1 MALKNAFLLLLT
13 STLLFF
19 ISDRPS
25 ITTFNPD
32 YLVATW
38 SLLCHFCGT
47 IWGLLYGDYLQ
58 MTWRLLGF
66 YCGTTAALLGDYITL
81 TDDLMETTKGLLE
94 NYSGAPWTLLGHC

>member
-38 SLLCHFCGT
+38 SLLCHYCGT
-47 IWGLLYGDYLQ
+47 IWGLLTDDLET
-58 MTWRLLGF
+58 TWFLLRH
-66 YCGTTAALLGDYITL
+66 YCGTTWGLLTL
-81 TDDLMETTKGLLE
+81 TDDMMETTKGLLE
-94 NYSGAPWTLLGHC
+94 NYSGAPLTLLGHC